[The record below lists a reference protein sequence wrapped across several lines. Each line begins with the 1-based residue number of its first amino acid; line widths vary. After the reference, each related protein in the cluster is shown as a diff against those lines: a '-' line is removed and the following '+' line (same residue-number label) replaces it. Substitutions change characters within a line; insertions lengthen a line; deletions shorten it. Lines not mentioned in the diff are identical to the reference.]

1 MFKKGQKWYREE
13 EIAESYDESRFTGGG
28 KVLDFREKEMLLSL
42 VDPKDK
48 EILDIATGTG
58 RFAEILSSKG
68 GHLRGLDA
76 SREMLMQNEV
86 ESVQGDALNLPFE
99 DKSFDMTISMRFFHL
114 LDEEDIE
121 DFILEVERVTKDKFV
136 FESLHPLSMRILYQ
150 WALPQGS
157 SLYSNSLLK
166 KKFSKLPVV
175 KEVNFYQK
183 FIVPYGLY
191 QFLPLD
197 IGEKVNEL
205 DEKISANHKWL
216 TSTVYWEIYFE
227 D

>member
-13 EIAESYDESRFTGGG
+13 EIAEGYDESRFTGGG
-28 KVLDFREKEMLLSL
+28 KVLDFREKSMLLSL
-42 VDPKDK
+42 VDPDDK

-58 RFAEILSSKG
+58 RFAELLSSKG
-68 GHLRGLDA
+68 GHVIGFDA
-76 SREMLMQNEV
+76 SREMLMQNKV
-86 ESVQGDALNLPFE
+86 ESIQGDALNLPFK
-99 DKSFDMTISMRFFHL
+99 DKSFDITISMRFFHL
-114 LDEEDIE
+114 LDQQDIE
-121 DFILEVERVTKDKFV
+121 NFILEVKRVTKDKFV
-136 FESLHPLSMRILYQ
+136 FESLHPLSLRILYQ

-166 KKFSKLPVV
+166 KKFSDLPGI

-183 FIVPYGLY
+183 FVIPYGFY

-197 IGEKVNEL
+197 IGKKVNEL
-205 DEKISANHKWL
+205 DERISSDQEWL
-216 TSTVYWEIYFE
+216 NSTVYWEIYFK

>member
-28 KVLDFREKEMLLSL
+28 KVLDFREKSMLLSL
-42 VDPKDK
+42 VDPDDK

-58 RFAEILSSKG
+58 RFAELLSSKG
-68 GHLRGLDA
+68 GHVIGFDA
-76 SREMLMQNEV
+76 SREMLMQNKV
-86 ESVQGDALNLPFE
+86 ESIQGDALNLPFK
-99 DKSFDMTISMRFFHL
+99 DKSFDITISMRFFHL
-114 LDEEDIE
+114 LDQQDIE
-121 DFILEVERVTKDKFV
+121 NFILEVKRVTKDKFV
-136 FESLHPLSMRILYQ
+136 FESLHPLSLRILYQ

-166 KKFSKLPVV
+166 KKFSDLPGI

-183 FIVPYGLY
+183 FVIPYGFY

-197 IGEKVNEL
+197 IGKKVNEL
-205 DEKISANHKWL
+205 DERISSDQEWL
-216 TSTVYWEIYFE
+216 NSTVYWEIYFK